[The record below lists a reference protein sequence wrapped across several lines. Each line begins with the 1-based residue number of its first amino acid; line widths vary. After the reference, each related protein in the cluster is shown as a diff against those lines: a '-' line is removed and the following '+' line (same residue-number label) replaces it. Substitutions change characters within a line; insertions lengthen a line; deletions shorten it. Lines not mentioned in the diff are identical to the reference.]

1 MRTKAWEDAL
11 AFQSGWKRLGTSP
24 RIARAGTE
32 EASTADSVSR
42 KSILLYYTSKQNC
55 ASVVNKTAA
64 YCSRKTDRRDPLGC
78 CAGFLGSDGDRHFL
92 CSASGQSRILP
103 FHDGHQT
110 TRLDV
115 ANPGAWYYGIT
126 VKTISFKVSPEEER
140 EIKSRAHQQ
149 RLTVSQFLRQQAT
162 APLRP
167 VPALELR
174 LCPLTGA
181 MVFASAE
188 SLPPLNVE
196 TTRQMLADFP

>member
-1 MRTKAWEDAL
+1 MFWGDL
-11 AFQSGWKRLGTSP
+11 
-24 RIARAGTE
+24 
-32 EASTADSVSR
+32 
-42 KSILLYYTSKQNC
+42 
-55 ASVVNKTAA
+55 
-64 YCSRKTDRRDPLGC
+64 
-78 CAGFLGSDGDRHFL
+78 GDRQ
-92 CSASGQSRILP
+92 CSLLRNGSLPEVACPPSNFSRAQSRILP

-162 APLRP
+162 APPLP

-188 SLPPLNVE
+188 SLHPLNVE

>member
-1 MRTKAWEDAL
+1 
-11 AFQSGWKRLGTSP
+11 
-24 RIARAGTE
+24 
-32 EASTADSVSR
+32 
-42 KSILLYYTSKQNC
+42 
-55 ASVVNKTAA
+55 
-64 YCSRKTDRRDPLGC
+64 
-78 CAGFLGSDGDRHFL
+78 
-92 CSASGQSRILP
+92 
-103 FHDGHQT
+103 
-110 TRLDV
+110 LDV

-162 APLRP
+162 APPRP
-167 VPALELR
+167 VPALELQ

-196 TTRQMLADFP
+196 TTRRMLADFP